1 MAQNDRDEPGMRV
14 IKMSD
19 KILDIINLSFYHH
32 SVIPASYRQDVS
44 GMSRVLTLKR

>member
-19 KILDIINLSFYHH
+19 KKLDKMNLSFNYH
-32 SVIPASYRQDVS
+32 SVIPASS
-44 GMSRVLTLKR
+44 CNNLS